1 MIRETWTYVRRRPH
15 YGFSL
20 APVNAG
26 VLLLT
31 PSMIE
36 VALRAMDV
44 IADDAVPAWLL
55 VFTQMLGG
63 VCILASIPLFVF
75 FELRTQRV
83 APTPRGGDP
92 EVYRTT
98 TRLLHG
104 VASEQRTVLLFATAA
119 ASLVLSV
126 LTVAWR
132 IRARGYNAEQST
144 ATDESSPQ

>member
-1 MIRETWTYVRRRPH
+1 M
-15 YGFSL
+15 
-20 APVNAG
+20 
-26 VLLLT
+26 
-31 PSMIE
+31 
-36 VALRAMDV
+36 
-44 IADDAVPAWLL
+44 
-55 VFTQMLGG
+55 
-63 VCILASIPLFVF
+63 
-75 FELRTQRV
+75 
-83 APTPRGGDP
+83 
-92 EVYRTT
+92 YRTT